1 MQREKIYNGLIMQT
15 DYLCCKSIFYLVVYG
30 MAKAFAIGFYKSK
43 KWQDCRQSFIAE
55 RMLVDGGLCQLCKER
70 HGYIVHHKI
79 MIDESNVNNPDVTL
93 NHENLMYVCKKCHD
107 NLPGHGIGCEPKKY
121 FFDESGMLQPIIPPV
136 EKLET
141 SDRGTEGGS

>member
-1 MQREKIYNGLIMQT
+1 MQT

-70 HGYIVHHKI
+70 HGFIVHHKI
-79 MIDESNVNNPDVTL
+79 MINESNINNPDVTL
-93 NHENLMYVCKKCHD
+93 NHDNLLYVCKKCHD
-107 NLPGHGIGCEPKKY
+107 DLPGHGIGCKPKKY
-121 FFDESGMLQPIIPPV
+121 FFDESGMLRPIIPPV
-136 EKLET
+136 EKSET
-141 SDRGTEGGS
+141 GNRRTEGGS